1 MSLKPYII
9 YFMFGNY
16 NYRKQI
22 GYYINESI
30 PDKFTQNDLNQIIS
44 KSKSIFEEKDTD
56 LKINIKY
63 KESCENFILFY
74 LITKSNTFY
83 LSAVTNNYEYEFKE
97 DEIYELFNDLEN
109 QGIRKLTDKNGEL
122 SKIGRQNLKFCLEQ
136 NYQKINKE
144 TSSILNYFKSQNDSV
159 ENLSKISLLSTQ
171 INETSNDGKEE
182 RKKFLENDGENNG
195 DKNNGKNDEVKIND
209 FKDDEMILQK
219 RRKCRKVTALIC
231 LVLMIIAIITMI
243 YIFFY
248 NKND

>member
-1 MSLKPYII
+1 
-9 YFMFGNY
+9 MFGNY

-30 PDKFTQNDLNQIIS
+30 PDKYTQNDLNQIIS

-219 RRKCRKVTALIC
+219 RRKCRKVTALMC

>member
-1 MSLKPYII
+1 
-9 YFMFGNY
+9 MFGNY

>member
-30 PDKFTQNDLNQIIS
+30 PDKYTQNDLNQIIS
-44 KSKSIFEEKDTD
+44 KSKTIFEEKDTD

-63 KESCENFILFY
+63 KESFENFILFY

-97 DEIYELFNDLEN
+97 DEIYELFYDLEN
-109 QGIRKLTDKNGEL
+109 QGIKKLTDKNGEL

-136 NYQKINKE
+136 SYQKINKE
-144 TSSILNYFKSQNDSV
+144 TSSILNYFKSPNDNV

-182 RKKFLENDGENNG
+182 RKKFLENDGENDN
-195 DKNNGKNDEVKIND
+195 DKKNGKTDEVKIND

-219 RRKCRKVTALIC
+219 RRKCRKATALLC
-231 LVLMIIAIITMI
+231 LILMIIAVFTLI
-243 YIFFY
+243 YVFFI
-248 NKND
+248 NKNI